1 MQTTRR
7 RESLGACTRQM
18 PTDAELAFRCRQ
30 SLLSAHCVPR
40 FLHRAPPNAMNSQQ
54 ALKRL
59 AQQLERAR
67 QNASGGNNRFP
78 GGKGFT
84 AGGGLLVALIAG
96 GFALNASLF
105 NGEHHASAQVDL
117 ADTQRTVDGGH
128 RAIKYTR

>member
-1 MQTTRR
+1 MV
-7 RESLGACTRQM
+7 SSVAV
-18 PTDAELAFRCRQ
+18 
-30 SLLSAHCVPR
+30 SLLSANHVPR
-40 FLHRAPPNAMNSQQ
+40 SLLRALSNDMNSQQ

-67 QNASGGNNRFP
+67 QNASGGGNRFP

-105 NGEHHASAQVDL
+105 NGKYHASIYDVLCNIQ
-117 ADTQRTVDGGH
+117 
-128 RAIKYTR
+128 